1 MRESKRIERRGGGGG
16 LRRGEGTVS
25 EGRVRVRGRW
35 CKGRRGCEGREGR
48 GGSVRGCEGRGREML
63 YCAVH
68 SYLSAPR
75 GQT

>member
-35 CKGRRGCEGREGR
+35 CKGRRGCEERKG
-48 GGSVRGCEGRGREML
+48 M
-63 YCAVH
+63 
-68 SYLSAPR
+68 
-75 GQT
+75 